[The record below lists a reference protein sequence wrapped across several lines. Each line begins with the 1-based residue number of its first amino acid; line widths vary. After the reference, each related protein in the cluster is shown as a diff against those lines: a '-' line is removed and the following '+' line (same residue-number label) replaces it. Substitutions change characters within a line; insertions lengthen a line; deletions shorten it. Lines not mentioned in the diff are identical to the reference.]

1 MDLSELR
8 VEMDEIDAGLVAL
21 FQRRME
27 LSAKIA
33 AYKAEKGMAVTD
45 PKREEEK
52 LLAVAAQVSPEF
64 GEDVQELYRLLIT
77 LSKGYQNRLL
87 EDRSC

>member
-1 MDLSELR
+1 MDLKELR
-8 VEMDEIDAGLVAL
+8 VEMDEIDKGLTAL

-33 AYKAEKGMAVTD
+33 VCKAGKGLAVTD

-52 LLAVAAQVSPEF
+52 LQAVTAQVSAEF
-64 GEDVQELYRLLIT
+64 GEDVQKLYRLLIE

-87 EDRSC
+87 EDGKC

>member
-1 MDLSELR
+1 MDLTELR
-8 VEMDEIDAGLVAL
+8 VEMDEIDAGLTAL

-33 AYKAEKGMAVTD
+33 RCKAEKGLAITD

-52 LLAVAAQVSPEF
+52 LKAVAGQVSPEF
-64 GEDVQELYRLLIT
+64 GEDVQTLYRLLIE
-77 LSKGYQNRLL
+77 LSKSYQHRLL
-87 EDRSC
+87 EEKSC

>member
-1 MDLSELR
+1 MDLKELR
-8 VEMDEIDAGLVAL
+8 VEMDEIDRDLTAL

-33 AYKAEKGMAVTD
+33 RYKAEQGLAVTD
-45 PKREEEK
+45 PKREAEK
-52 LLAVAAQVSPEF
+52 LKAVSEQVSPAF
-64 GEDVQELYRLLIT
+64 SGDVQTLYRLLME

-87 EDRSC
+87 EDEKC

>member
-1 MDLSELR
+1 MDLNELR
-8 VEMDEIDAGLVAL
+8 LEMDEIDAGLVAL

-33 AYKAEKGMAVTD
+33 QCKAERGLAVTD

-52 LLAVAAQVSPEF
+52 LKAVAGRVSPEF
-64 GEDVQELYRLLIT
+64 GEDVQTLYKLLIE
-77 LSKGYQNRLL
+77 LSKAYQNRLL
-87 EDRSC
+87 EDGKC

>member
-1 MDLSELR
+1 MDLTELR
-8 VEMDEIDAGLVAL
+8 VEMDGIDRGLTEL

-27 LSAKIA
+27 LSARIA
-33 AYKAEKGMAVTD
+33 RYKAEKGLAVTD

-52 LLAVAAQVSPEF
+52 LQAVSELVAPEF
-64 GEDVQELYRLLIT
+64 SEDVQTLYRLLIE

-87 EDRSC
+87 EDEQC

>member
-1 MDLSELR
+1 MDLKELR
-8 VEMDEIDAGLVAL
+8 VEMDEIDKGLTAL

-33 AYKAEKGMAVTD
+33 AYKAEQGLAVTD
-45 PKREEEK
+45 PKREAEK
-52 LLAVAAQVSPEF
+52 LKAVSELVSPAF
-64 GEDVQELYRLLIT
+64 SRDVQTLYRLLME

-87 EDRSC
+87 EDEKC